1 MVAWIPQ
8 EPRRRAPP
16 ATATLPDAVTPSPPA
31 NQPSPT
37 DAPQQPDPP
46 ESTAPSRRWLGLDH
60 LGVLQVLGG
69 LALSLIAL
77 FSSYD
82 HITAFGRTLQLQQQW
97 GIVFIAASLATVIV
111 DAELA
116 SGSRLRAAQDAAR
129 MADESARER
138 YRADQERQRADRER
152 DLAGRERNQASRERN
167 RAAEARE
174 RQAETAASQRESLED
189 IRRAVFLS
197 ARVHLDATGRNRA
210 RLQAF
215 LTLMDERPTRED
227 QGA

>member
-1 MVAWIPQ
+1 
-8 EPRRRAPP
+8 
-16 ATATLPDAVTPSPPA
+16 
-31 NQPSPT
+31 
-37 DAPQQPDPP
+37 
-46 ESTAPSRRWLGLDH
+46 LGLDR

-82 HITAFGRTLQLQQQW
+82 HVTLLGRTLQLQQQW
-97 GIVFIAASLATVIV
+97 GIVFIAASLATVVV

-129 MADESARER
+129 VADE
-138 YRADQERQRADRER
+138 AD
-152 DLAGRERNQASRERN
+152 RERN

-174 RQAETAASQRESLED
+174 RQRESFERLD
-189 IRRAVFLS
+189 QAALLS
-197 ARVHLDATGRNRA
+197 ARVQLDPSVSNRA

-215 LTLMDERPTRED
+215 LALMGQQPLEDE
-227 QGA
+227 QGI